1 MVEKTIKLPAPD
13 RRGRRSLESVLEA
26 RRSVREFTREP
37 LTDRELSQLLWSAQG
52 VTDAAGGRTAPSAG
66 ALYPLELYVA
76 TPDGFYHYEP
86 ERHRLSPL
94 SDRDRR
100 RAIYRSA
107 LRQEAIRDAAAV
119 FVIAAVYRRTTGKYG
134 AKQGLRYVHMDAAHC
149 AQNLLLQA
157 VALDLGAVPIGA
169 FHEAEVQQAVGLT
182 EHEPLYLVA
191 VGRPR

>member
-1 MVEKTIKLPAPD
+1 
-13 RRGRRSLESVLEA
+13 
-26 RRSVREFTREP
+26 VREFTREP